1 MTVDANSRQ
10 IAEARERQLRVG
22 LAAAGVAA
30 LLGIVAVP
38 VQPAAGI
45 VVALSAGI
53 VAGSTALS
61 IRGWRAATAVWAAG
75 ADPRVLRSVTLRT
88 GAAALFALLVAL
100 AVAIAVAVPALVHL
114 AGTWTWVDPVL
125 LGSVILSA
133 VAASAGAFLWV
144 RVAAA

>member
-1 MTVDANSRQ
+1 M
-10 IAEARERQLRVG
+10 
-22 LAAAGVAA
+22 
-30 LLGIVAVP
+30 
-38 VQPAAGI
+38 
-45 VVALSAGI
+45 
-53 VAGSTALS
+53 
-61 IRGWRAATAVWAAG
+61 
-75 ADPRVLRSVTLRT
+75 
-88 GAAALFALLVAL
+88 AL